1 MTRHR
6 SEGRK
11 KTPVVAD
18 RGSGFAGAG
27 AAADAYGLRPAS
39 ITAHIEVIWKSV
51 LVE

>member
-18 RGSGFAGAG
+18 RGSAF